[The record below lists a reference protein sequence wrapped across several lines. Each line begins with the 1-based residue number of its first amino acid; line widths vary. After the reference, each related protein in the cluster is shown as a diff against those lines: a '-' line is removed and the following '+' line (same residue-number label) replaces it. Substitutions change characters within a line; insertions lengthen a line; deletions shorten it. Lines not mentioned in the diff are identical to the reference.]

1 MWLIE
6 SLWVISLQCRDT
18 NFSQLRWTLFD
29 AISVGLF
36 LLALIVCES
45 CGRLMMRYV
54 SFPSA
59 YLVKVI
65 WSCLLLYQCYATL
78 FIYIPL
84 SDLLGPLLVRVKLMV
99 TRDFVHFFVLV
110 ALAVCRLTIACF
122 LENILKLSSFQQC
135 HCSESN
141 SLS

>member
-1 MWLIE
+1 MWLVE
-6 SLWVISLQCRDT
+6 SIWVIYLRCRDT
-18 NFSQLRWTLFD
+18 NISQLRWTLFD
-29 AISVGLF
+29 VFSVSLF
-36 LLALIVCES
+36 LIALITFES
-45 CGRLMMRYV
+45 TGRLMIKYV

-99 TRDFVHFFVLV
+99 TRDFVYFFILV
-110 ALAVCRLTIACF
+110 SLAVCRF
-122 LENILKLSSFQQC
+122 EFKN
-135 HCSESN
+135 
-141 SLS
+141 